1 MSLLGEKGFK
11 QASYLSSKNAHNLA
25 EKLQNMGVKVLSKDF
40 YNEFLIEVEY
50 ADEFLLKLKKN
61 GIIGGYKVDE
71 KTILVCATEMNSNE
85 DIEFYINS
93 VK

>member
-1 MSLLGEKGFK
+1 M
-11 QASYLSSKNAHNLA
+11 SSKNAHNLA